1 MSRTAAG
8 LLVALLM
15 IATIVGVDVAF
26 LRDKPWVR
34 LATNVGIVAAF
45 GIGYW
50 LFVAR
55 N

>member
-1 MSRTAAG
+1 MSRTSAG

-15 IATIVGVDVAF
+15 IAIIVGVDVAF

-34 LATNVGIVAAF
+34 LATNVGIAAAF

-50 LFVAR
+50 LVVAR

>member
-1 MSRTAAG
+1 MSRTSSG

-15 IATIVGVDVAF
+15 IAIIVGVDVAF

-50 LFVAR
+50 LTVVR